1 MGSVFGKESVKEPPF
16 EVLLERNTGKTPYEL
31 RKYGT
36 RYGASVEYSAA
47 DTSTPFGILAKYIG
61 VFGAP
66 QNSGSTSIAMTAP
79 VVMEDEGTTAAPTS
93 IAMTAP
99 VVMEN
104 DGKTKK
110 MMFMLPV
117 EYDDMSKIPKPTN
130 PMVHVEEIPSEI
142 GAVYRYNG
150 SYNNKVNREKAR
162 MMGAQLLSDGVPGLT
177 EDYVLG
183 NFQFWGYNPP
193 FTIPYFKRNEI
204 WLRLNDEQAN
214 YLIDKFPGG
223 GLKGGSSLSSSSSSS
238 RTMSGGSVFALGLCG
253 LIVGA
258 YAVGF
263 ISKSRSS
270 QYRRV

>member
-36 RYGASVEYSAA
+36 RYGASVEYSAN

-61 VFGAP
+61 VFGTP

-79 VVMEDEGTTAAPTS
+79 VVMEDEGTTPTS

-104 DGKTKK
+104 DGKMKK
-110 MMFMLPV
+110 MMFMLPI

-130 PMVHVEEIPSEI
+130 PMVHIEEILSEI

-150 SYNNKVNREKAR
+150 NYNNKVNREKAR
-162 MMGAQLLSDGVPGLT
+162 MMGMQLLSDDVPGLT
-177 EDYVLG
+177 EDYVLS

-193 FTIPYFKRNEI
+193 FTIPYFRRNEI
-204 WLRLNDEQAN
+204 WLKLNDEQAN
-214 YLIDKFPGG
+214 YLIEKFPGG
-223 GLKGGSSLSSSSSSS
+223 GLKGGSSSS
-238 RTMSGGSVFALGLCG
+238 RTMSGGAMFTLGLCG
-253 LIVGA
+253 LVVGA
-258 YAVGF
+258 YAIGF
-263 ISKSRSS
+263 ISKSRS